1 MMTWLDLFGVLV
13 VLCPLVTLSVVGLTE
28 LFQRPMSEGRITLLT
43 KANLVT
49 GLIASLAILG
59 YMLFTGDRQLIVD
72 CGNFVVLDEEHF
84 HFHIKF
90 LFDRLSIPM
99 VILSYVLVGVI
110 GAFASKYLHNDAGF
124 HRFFVVFAMFLVG
137 LLLAFLAGTIETLFL
152 GWELVG
158 LSSALLIAYFHDRAG
173 PVRNGLWV
181 WTIYRFA
188 DAAFLM
194 AAVAMHHMIREG
206 DFAGLMGA
214 APWPDGTS
222 ALDGWD
228 TLLVGSLLLVA
239 AAGKSGLVPFS
250 GWLPRAMEGPTPSS
264 AVFYGALSIH
274 LGAFLLLRM
283 GPILDDSPLL
293 RAMVI
298 VLGGATAL
306 LAALVSRVQ
315 SDVKSA
321 LAYAS
326 VCQVGIIVVE
336 IGLGLWYLALAHMI
350 GHAFLRSLQLLRAPN
365 LLRDYK
371 SMENAIGGR
380 LARGSF
386 GILQRLP
393 VRWQQIFFLFALE
406 RGYTDQLL
414 WRLIVNPFLALF
426 RQLDRWETRWSKFLS
441 NDQEGR

>member
-1 MMTWLDLFGVLV
+1 MTTVLDFIGFLV
-13 VLCPLVTLSVVGLTE
+13 VLCPLVTLTIIGVTE
-28 LFQRPMSEGRITLLT
+28 LFQHPMSERSISLLT
-43 KANLVT
+43 KSNMVI
-49 GLIASLAILG
+49 GLTASLIVLAT
-59 YMLFTGDRQLIVD
+59 MLATGSRQVIVD
-72 CGNFVVLDEEHF
+72 CGNFGVLDEEHY

-99 VILSYVLVGVI
+99 VIVSYVLVGVI
-110 GAFASKYLHNDAGF
+110 GAFATKYLHNDAGF
-124 HRFFVVFAMFLVG
+124 HRFFVVFAMFLLG
-137 LLLAFLAGTIETLFL
+137 LLVAFLAGTIETLFL

-158 LSSALLIAYFHDRAG
+158 LSSALLIAYFHERVG

-181 WTIYRFA
+181 WTIYRVA

-206 DFAGLMGA
+206 DFTGLMGS

-222 ALDGWD
+222 ALSGWD

-283 GPILDDSPLL
+283 SPILDDSPLL
-293 RAMVI
+293 RGMVI
-298 VLGGATAL
+298 ALGVITAIV
-306 LAALVSRVQ
+306 AAIVSRVQ

-326 VCQVGIIVVE
+326 VCQVGIIVTE
-336 IGLGLWYLALAHMI
+336 IGLGLWYLALVHMI

-365 LLRDYK
+365 LLRDYR
-371 SMENAIGGR
+371 SLENAIGGR
-380 LARGSF
+380 LAHGSF
-386 GILQRLP
+386 GIAERLP
-393 VRWQQIFFLFALE
+393 ASWQIAIFRFALE
-406 RGYTDQLL
+406 RGYTDALL
-414 WRLIVNPFLALF
+414 LKLVVHPFLSFFKL
-426 RQLDRWETRWSKFLS
+426 LDRVESRWLLFLS
-441 NDQEGR
+441 NDREKL